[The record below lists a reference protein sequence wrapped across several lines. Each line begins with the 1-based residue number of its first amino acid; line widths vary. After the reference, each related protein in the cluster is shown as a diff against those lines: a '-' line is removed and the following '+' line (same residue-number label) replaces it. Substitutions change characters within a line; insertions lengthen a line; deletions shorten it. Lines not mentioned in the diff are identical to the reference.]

1 MQSLPPLNLMPPS
14 AGMSLYLP
22 EGILGSVIPPPLCK
36 QRRIDDG
43 VPGGWLKEARYH
55 ALAGVRGRFVLVR
68 GSLTS
73 GMHPVNWRGT
83 TLSLQ
88 TQVESAHLSLSYPR
102 LYLRAV
108 SAFRKVA
115 SSCRHQM
122 SCVPVAKHFKRGQR
136 RAWGDIHG
144 YWTCFN
150 TQKTTLPSQFSPYGT
165 ALRFLTRDLPT
176 IHNHGEL
183 SITET

>member
-1 MQSLPPLNLMPPS
+1 MQSLPPFKFDAPLCWYEPLS
-14 AGMSLYLP
+14 TRRYSRLL
-22 EGILGSVIPPPLCK
+22 IPPPLCK

-83 TLSLQ
+83 ALSLQ

-102 LYLRAV
+102 LYLRAA
-108 SAFRKVA
+108 SAFRKAA
-115 SSCRHQM
+115 SSCRHQT

-136 RAWGDIHG
+136 RAWGDI
-144 YWTCFN
+144 
-150 TQKTTLPSQFSPYGT
+150 QL
-165 ALRFLTRDLPT
+165 L
-176 IHNHGEL
+176 
-183 SITET
+183 